1 MGENSKIQWCHHSFN
16 PWIGCQKVSAE
27 CDKCYASDNTFVR
40 IQRKAGRELWGNQIR
55 SERHITAE
63 ANWRKPLAWNA
74 AAIEAGERHR
84 VFCASLADVF
94 EDRDELHEP
103 RERLFQL
110 IMDTPGLDWLLLTK
124 RPENVMRMVPE
135 SWRGGF
141 PGQVWLGTSAGT
153 QAAADDRIPHLLR
166 CPAAVRFLSCE
177 PLLGAVKVLGHLM
190 DGPNPGRCL
199 NCGKGHG
206 FTRCPNYGRIVR
218 TDDEWGCTEFRRAQF
233 AIGWVIAGGESGPGA
248 RPCDVAWLRSLRDQC
263 QAAAVPFFLKQLGA
277 DPYFEVLRDDSP
289 SAPPEARSGRWPGKL
304 DWKEHG
310 GPYPRGS
317 AGPILRDRKGG
328 DPLEWPEDL
337 RVREFP
343 GEEPVR

>member
-55 SERHITAE
+55 SERHVTAE

-94 EDRDELHEP
+94 EDRDELQEP
-103 RERLFQL
+103 RERLFRL

-153 QAAADDRIPHLLR
+153 QAAADERIPHLLR

-177 PLLGAVKVLGHLM
+177 PLLGPVGL
-190 DGPNPGRCL
+190 
-199 NCGKGHG
+199 
-206 FTRCPNYGRIVR
+206 GRIR
-218 TDDEWGCTEFRRAQF
+218 TADFTFVNALTGAWDIASRVGGTGDPR
-233 AIGWVIAGGESGPGA
+233 IHWVIAGGESGPGA

-263 QAAAVPFFLKQLGA
+263 AAAGVPYFLKQLGA
-277 DPYFEVLRDDSP
+277 VPTATEHLFDWPAHVRYEVDHETIR
-289 SAPPEARSGRWPGKL
+289 
-304 DWKEHG
+304 
-310 GPYPRGS
+310 
-317 AGPILRDRKGG
+317 LRDRKGG
-328 DPLEWPEDL
+328 DPSEWHEDL

-343 GEEPVR
+343 EVRP